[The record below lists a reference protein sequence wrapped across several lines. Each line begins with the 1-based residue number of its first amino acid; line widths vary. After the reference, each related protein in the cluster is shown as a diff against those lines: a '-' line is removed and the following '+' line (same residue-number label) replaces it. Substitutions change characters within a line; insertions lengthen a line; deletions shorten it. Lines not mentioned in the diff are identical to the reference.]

1 MDRDKIRAYVQGN
14 LKELIIYLVMG
25 VLVLYILFVM
35 QLQFWMKLIVVA
47 LLAFG
52 TYEAIA
58 KMQGKPS
65 AIDGLQKG
73 IQEAQKGMDLGDIGQ
88 SMQFPKMDQPQGFGP
103 FQRRKE

>member
-1 MDRDKIRAYVQGN
+1 MDRDKIRSYVQGH

-25 VLVLYILFVM
+25 VLALYILFVM
-35 QLQFWMKLIVVA
+35 QLKFWMKLIVIA

-65 AIDGLQKG
+65 AMDGLQKG
-73 IQEAQKGMDLGDIGQ
+73 IQEAQKGQEQAMKGMRG
-88 SMQFPKMDQPQGFGP
+88 MNQGFGP
-103 FQRRKE
+103 FKNKRF